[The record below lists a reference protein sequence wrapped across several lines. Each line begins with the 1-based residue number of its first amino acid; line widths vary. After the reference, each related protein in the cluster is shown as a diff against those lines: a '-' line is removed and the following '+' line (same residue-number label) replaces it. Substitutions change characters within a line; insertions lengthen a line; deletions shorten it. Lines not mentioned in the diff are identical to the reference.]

1 MKLSTFI
8 LPVLFTTASFS
19 AVSAQAEYQV
29 FHEQHCYE
37 NVERYVPGYYKANGR
52 YVSAK
57 VKNKR
62 RKVGCDQAQT
72 APGSAAPASYGGS
85 FYGSFGNSNIAHG
98 YHQPHYPQQQTNY
111 YQQQYPQQQQQP
123 IVINQPQNQCNGKL
137 LRMGIGALG
146 GGFAGRYAVGG
157 KKSKNTILGTV
168 LGAGAGSL
176 IGRATC

>member
-8 LPVLFTTASFS
+8 LPVLLTTASFS
-19 AVSAQAEYQV
+19 GVAAQAEYQV

-37 NVERYVPGYYKANGR
+37 NVEQYVPGYYKANGR
-52 YVSAK
+52 YVSAR

-72 APGSAAPASYGGS
+72 APASYGSSFHGS
-85 FYGSFGNSNIAHG
+85 FEDRNIAHG

-123 IVINQPQNQCNGKL
+123 IIINQPQNQCNGKIA
-137 LRMGIGALG
+137 RMGLGSLLGAG
-146 GGFAGRYAVGG
+146 AGYYAVGG
-157 KKSKNTILGTV
+157 KASSNTILGTV
-168 LGAGAGSL
+168 IGAGAGTL

>member
-19 AVSAQAEYQV
+19 AVAAQAEYQV

-37 NVERYVPGYYKANGR
+37 NVERYVPGYYRANGQ

-72 APGSAAPASYGGS
+72 APTSYGGS
-85 FYGSFGNSNIAHG
+85 FYGSFGNSDIAHG

-111 YQQQYPQQQQQP
+111 YPQQQQQP

-146 GGFAGRYAVGG
+146 GGLAGRYAVGG
-157 KKSKNTILGTV
+157 RKSSNTILGTV

>member
-8 LPVLFTTASFS
+8 LPVLFTSASF
-19 AVSAQAEYQV
+19 AGVAAQAEYQV

-72 APGSAAPASYGGS
+72 APASYGGS
-85 FYGSFGNSNIAHG
+85 FYGSFGNSDIAHG

-111 YQQQYPQQQQQP
+111 YQQQYPQQQQP

-137 LRMGIGALG
+137 LRMGIGAVG
-146 GGFAGRYAVGG
+146 GGLAGRYAVGG
-157 KKSKNTILGTV
+157 RKSSNTILGTV

>member
-1 MKLSTFI
+1 ML
-8 LPVLFTTASFS
+8 LP
-19 AVSAQAEYQV
+19 
-29 FHEQHCYE
+29 
-37 NVERYVPGYYKANGR
+37 
-52 YVSAK
+52 
-57 VKNKR
+57 
-62 RKVGCDQAQT
+62 QT
-72 APGSAAPASYGGS
+72 YGGS
-85 FYGSFGNSNIAHG
+85 FYGSFGNGNIAHG
-98 YHQPHYPQQQTNY
+98 YHQNHTTLSSKTNY
-111 YQQQYPQQQQQP
+111 YQQQYPQQQQP

>member
-8 LPVLFTTASFS
+8 LPVLITTASFS
-19 AVSAQAEYQV
+19 GVAAQAEYQV

-37 NVERYVPGYYKANGR
+37 NVERMFLDTTSSNGR

-72 APGSAAPASYGGS
+72 APTGVAPTSYGGS
-85 FYGSFGNSNIAHG
+85 FYGSFGNSDIAHG

-111 YQQQYPQQQQQP
+111 TNN
-123 IVINQPQNQCNGKL
+123 IIHNNNSNNRLLSINHRISAMVNFC
-137 LRMGIGALG
+137 AW
-146 GGFAGRYAVGG
+146 V
-157 KKSKNTILGTV
+157 
-168 LGAGAGSL
+168 
-176 IGRATC
+176 

>member
-8 LPVLFTTASFS
+8 LPFLFTSASF
-19 AVSAQAEYQV
+19 AGLAAKAEYQV

-37 NVERYVPGYYKANGR
+37 NVESYVPGYYKANGR

-72 APGSAAPASYGGS
+72 APTSYGGS
-85 FYGSFGNSNIAHG
+85 FYGSFGNSDIAHG

-111 YQQQYPQQQQQP
+111 YPQQQQQP

-146 GGFAGRYAVGG
+146 GGLAGRYAVGG
-157 KKSKNTILGTV
+157 RKSSNTILGTV

>member
-19 AVSAQAEYQV
+19 AVAAQAEYQV

-37 NVERYVPGYYKANGR
+37 NVERYIPGYYRANGR

-72 APGSAAPASYGGS
+72 APASYGSSFHGS
-85 FYGSFGNSNIAHG
+85 FEGGNIAHG

-111 YQQQYPQQQQQP
+111 YPQQQQP

-146 GGFAGRYAVGG
+146 GGLAGRYAVGG
-157 KKSKNTILGTV
+157 RKSSNTILGTV
-168 LGAGAGSL
+168 LGAGAGTL

>member
-8 LPVLFTTASFS
+8 LPVLFTSASF
-19 AVSAQAEYQV
+19 AGVAAQAEYQV

-37 NVERYVPGYYKANGR
+37 NVERYVPGYYRANGR
-52 YVSAK
+52 YVSAR

-72 APGSAAPASYGGS
+72 APTSYGGS
-85 FYGSFGNSNIAHG
+85 FYGSFGNSDIAHG

-111 YQQQYPQQQQQP
+111 YPQQQQQQP

-146 GGFAGRYAVGG
+146 GGLAGRYAVGG
-157 KKSKNTILGTV
+157 RKSSNTILGTV

>member
-8 LPVLFTTASFS
+8 LPVLLTTASFS
-19 AVSAQAEYQV
+19 GVAAQAEYQV

-52 YVSAK
+52 YVSAR

-72 APGSAAPASYGGS
+72 APASYGSSFHGS
-85 FYGSFGNSNIAHG
+85 FEDRNIAHG

-111 YQQQYPQQQQQP
+111 YPQQQQQP
-123 IVINQPQNQCNGKL
+123 IIINQPQNQCNGKL

-157 KKSKNTILGTV
+157 KKSSNTILGTV

>member
-8 LPVLFTTASFS
+8 LPVLITTASFS
-19 AVSAQAEYQV
+19 GVAAQAEYQV

-52 YVSAK
+52 YVSAR

-72 APGSAAPASYGGS
+72 APASYGSSFHGS
-85 FYGSFGNSNIAHG
+85 FEDRNIAHG

-111 YQQQYPQQQQQP
+111 YPQQQQQP
-123 IVINQPQNQCNGKL
+123 IIINQPQNQCNGKL

-157 KKSKNTILGTV
+157 RKSSNTILGTV

>member
-8 LPVLFTTASFS
+8 LPVLITTASFS
-19 AVSAQAEYQV
+19 GVAAQAEYQV

-37 NVERYVPGYYKANGR
+37 NVERYVPGYYRANGR
-52 YVSAK
+52 YVSAR

-72 APGSAAPASYGGS
+72 APTSYGGS
-85 FYGSFGNSNIAHG
+85 FYGSFGNSDIAHG
-98 YHQPHYPQQQTNY
+98 YHQPH
-111 YQQQYPQQQQQP
+111 YPQQQQQP

-146 GGFAGRYAVGG
+146 GGLAGRYAVGG
-157 KKSKNTILGTV
+157 RKSSNTILGTV
-168 LGAGAGSL
+168 LGAGAGTL

>member
-8 LPVLFTTASFS
+8 LPVLITTASFS
-19 AVSAQAEYQV
+19 GVAAQAEYQV

-37 NVERYVPGYYKANGR
+37 NVEQYVPGYYRNNGR

-62 RKVGCDQAQT
+62 RKVGCDQAQI
-72 APGSAAPASYGGS
+72 APTSYGGS
-85 FYGSFGNSNIAHG
+85 FYGSFGNSDIAHG

-111 YQQQYPQQQQQP
+111 YPQQQQQP

-146 GGFAGRYAVGG
+146 GGLAGRYAVGG
-157 KKSKNTILGTV
+157 RKSSNTILGTV

>member
-8 LPVLFTTASFS
+8 LPVLITTASFS
-19 AVSAQAEYQV
+19 GVAAQAEYQV

-37 NVERYVPGYYKANGR
+37 NVEQYVPGYYRNNGR

-72 APGSAAPASYGGS
+72 APTSYGGS
-85 FYGSFGNSNIAHG
+85 FYGSFGNSDIAHG

-111 YQQQYPQQQQQP
+111 YPQQQQQP

-146 GGFAGRYAVGG
+146 GGLAGRYAVGG
-157 KKSKNTILGTV
+157 RKSSNTILGTV

>member
-1 MKLSTFI
+1 MKPSTFI
-8 LPVLFTTASFS
+8 LPALLTTVSFS
-19 AVSAQAEYQV
+19 GVDAKAEYQV

-57 VKNKR
+57 VKNNR
-62 RKVGCDQAQT
+62 RKVGCDQAQSIPT
-72 APGSAAPASYGGS
+72 SYGGS
-85 FYGSFGNSNIAHG
+85 FHGSFGNSNIAHG
-98 YHQPHYPQQQTNY
+98 YHSPHQQNNY

-123 IVINQPQNQCNGKL
+123 IIINQPQNQCNGKL
-137 LRMGIGALG
+137 LRMGLGALG

-157 KKSKNTILGTV
+157 KASSNTILGTV
-168 LGAGAGSL
+168 LGAGAGTL